1 MSDWTVKGRTVLIT
15 GGNSGIGKAT
25 ATALAR
31 HGANVVI
38 TSRDEGAGER
48 AAADIAE
55 QAGTSVEV
63 LPLDLASFASIR
75 SCAAA
80 VSARFEDL
88 AVLIDNAGVFIG
100 RRRLTAEG
108 FEMTFGV
115 NHLGH
120 FLLTCLL
127 FDRLQASAPSRII
140 TVSSGAHHRAAA
152 GLDMGDLNVD
162 RRRYRAVRAYSDSKL
177 ANVLFTRELARRLDG
192 TGVTAYVLHPGVV
205 ATRMAQDGD
214 TRVAGYFWKLA
225 KPFQISPTAGATTS
239 VYLATEPEIES
250 HSGDYFSESRP
261 APVSRAAG
269 DDATARRL
277 WELSEAMTGCRLDAA
292 S

>member
-31 HGANVVI
+31 CGADVAI
-38 TSRDEGAGER
+38 TSRDRDAGER
-48 AAADIAE
+48 AAADIAK

-80 VSARFEDL
+80 VNTRFGDL
-88 AVLIDNAGVFIG
+88 AALINNAGVFIG

-127 FDRLQASAPSRII
+127 FDRMQASAPSRII

-152 GLDMGDLNVD
+152 GLDLGDLNAD

-177 ANVLFTRELARRLDG
+177 ANVLFTRELARRSDG

-214 TRVAGYFWKLA
+214 TRVAGYLWKLA
-225 KPFQISPTAGATTS
+225 KPFQISPEAGAATS
-239 VYLATEPEIES
+239 VYLATEPGIES
-250 HSGDYFSESRP
+250 RSGDYFSESRP
-261 APVSRAAG
+261 APVSAAAG
-269 DDATARRL
+269 EDDAARRL
-277 WELSEAMTGCRLDAA
+277 WKLSEAMTGCELDAT